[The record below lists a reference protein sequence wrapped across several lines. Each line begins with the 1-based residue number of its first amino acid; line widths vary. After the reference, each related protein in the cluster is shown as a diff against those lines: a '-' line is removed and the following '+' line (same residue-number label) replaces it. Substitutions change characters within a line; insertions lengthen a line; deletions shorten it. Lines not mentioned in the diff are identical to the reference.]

1 MRIKKMNMLPTSLA
15 PKTMAEATEFAKLIA
30 QSNMVPAAY
39 KGKPADVLVA
49 VQWGAELGLAPLQA
63 LQNIACINGKPS
75 VYGDAALALVRGSSV
90 CEDVEEVIEGDG
102 EQMVATCI
110 AKRKGCKPVIARFSV
125 FDAKAA
131 GLWKKQ
137 GPWTQYPRRMLQM
150 RARGFALRDAFPDV
164 LKGLITAEEAA
175 DYPRQE
181 RDITPSNPLDKFA
194 AQVVQQIE
202 PPRVDE
208 TPSAIEGEV
217 VTAASVDASDVAA
230 DVVPDDVP
238 PPTIGRRLPLILPG
252 GEVNGEFDDIGEWV
266 IALADMMD
274 RVHGSKKYE
283 PREKMTKLRELKE
296 ANEATIK
303 SLDVM
308 ASAEITKRY
317 SKHLR
322 ALGAE
327 MNDKGENDAP

>member
-1 MRIKKMNMLPTSLA
+1 MNMLPTSLA

-90 CEDVEEVIEGDG
+90 CEDVEEFVEGDG

-110 AKRKGCKPVIARFSV
+110 AKRKGCKPVVAKFSV
-125 FDAKAA
+125 FDSKAA
-131 GLWKKQ
+131 GLWKKA
-137 GPWTQYPRRMLQM
+137 GPWQQYPRRMLQM

-181 RDITPSNPLDKFA
+181 KDITPSNPLDKFA
-194 AQVVQQIE
+194 AQVVEQIE

-208 TPSAIEGEV
+208 APAAIEGEIV
-217 VTAASVDASDVAA
+217 GEEEA
-230 DVVPDDVP
+230 P
-238 PPTIGRRLPLILPG
+238 PPAGRRFSLLLPG
-252 GEVNGEFDDIGEWV
+252 GEVAGEFDDLGEW
-266 IALADMMD
+266 ISALVGMMD
-274 RVHGSKKYE
+274 RVHGSKKYD
-283 PREKMTKLRELKE
+283 PREKMTKLRELKD
-296 ANEATIK
+296 ANEAAIK
-303 SLDVM
+303 GLDVM
-308 ASAEITKRY
+308 AAAEITKRY

-327 MNDKGENDAP
+327 MNDKGEGNAP